1 MARSVVDGVLKQVSP
16 SSINAF
22 DASTAFGCERRW
34 YFRYVMDKVEP
45 QTGSTQLGTNV
56 HKMNEIYLRDGK
68 LLLST
73 EEATR
78 LFQAGREYLDE
89 IKPSVISVEASVKAD
104 LAGVPLV
111 GFCDVVTKTGIIDWK
126 TSSNV
131 GRYGK
136 KGFELANDTQMLVYA
151 QALLPHLD
159 SWKLVHGQ
167 YQTKGKLSF
176 QLAEGLVYR
185 EALDTRFNNVIIP
198 LVERMKSAAGEK
210 DVEALQADRNKCGRC
225 PHSLYC
231 PKDEN
236 PIMSILSSFKKTAPV
251 ATQAPAS
258 VVPPDAPKS
267 DPALAAKPVEG
278 FTPPVVTGVS
288 PTGEYITE
296 KPKARMNIVDEEP
309 SATPTAPEA
318 PAAELAPAPAPLN
331 PTQEEIAAMLKPA
344 AGSVVARSLDTPHVT
359 PPPAPKRGRPAGSKN
374 KATVPPL
381 QVSVPV
387 GEPRED
393 AAGNITVP
401 TANFT
406 IKTITISHGATIN
419 LGNFNSS
426 RCDVSMTAEVGA
438 DVDTAY
444 AALDTL
450 VKTKLLAE
458 VEAYSKA
465 AEVKVTK

>member
-22 DASTAFGCERRW
+22 DSSTAFGCERRW
-34 YFRYVMDKVEP
+34 FFRYVLDKVEP
-45 QTGSTQLGTNV
+45 QTGNTQLGTNV
-56 HKMNEIYLRDGK
+56 HKMNEEYLKNGK
-68 LLLST
+68 WLGST
-73 EEATR
+73 EEATQ
-78 LFQAGREYLDE
+78 LFMAGREYLDE
-89 IKPSVISVEASVKAD
+89 VRPSVIAVEASVKAD

-111 GFCDVVTKTGIIDWK
+111 GFCDAVTKTGIIDWK

-131 GRYGK
+131 SRYGK

-159 SWKLVHGQ
+159 SWKLIHGQ
-167 YQTKGKLSF
+167 YQTRGKLSF
-176 QLAEGLVYR
+176 QLAEGR
-185 EALDTRFNNVIIP
+185 INRADLDTRFNNVIIP

-210 DVEALQADRNKCGRC
+210 DVEALQADRGKCGRC
-225 PHSLYC
+225 PHAMYC

-251 ATQAPAS
+251 ATPAPAS

-267 DPALAAKPVEG
+267 DPALAARPVEG
-278 FTPPVVTGVS
+278 FKS
-288 PTGEYITE
+288 KY
-296 KPKARMNIVDEEP
+296 NIVDEEP

-318 PAAELAPAPAPLN
+318 TAVELAPAPEPAP
-331 PTQEEIAAMLKPA
+331 
-344 AGSVVARSLDTPHVT
+344 

-374 KATVPPL
+374 APKPQPPVPDKGKLASITAADCVEAGIPVPKWAPPAPVVPPTGGL
-381 QVSVPV
+381 V
-387 GEPRED
+387 
-393 AAGNITVP
+393 
-401 TANFT
+401 
-406 IKTITISHGATIN
+406 IKTITISHGATVN

-438 DVDTAY
+438 DVDNAY

-458 VEAYSKA
+458 VEAYSKV
-465 AEVKVTK
+465 AEGKGAK